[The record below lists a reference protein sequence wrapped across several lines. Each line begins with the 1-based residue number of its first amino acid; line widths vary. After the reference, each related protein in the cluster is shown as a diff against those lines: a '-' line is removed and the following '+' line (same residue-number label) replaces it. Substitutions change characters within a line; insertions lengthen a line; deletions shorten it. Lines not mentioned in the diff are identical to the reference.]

1 MLTLLKLLQSLVKTL
16 HSEGTPAQ
24 VATGVALG
32 AAWGLTP
39 LLNFHNVAIAAVV
52 MVLNVSVG
60 GAMLGWLVF
69 TPAGFLLDPL
79 FDLVGRRL
87 LLAPAL
93 EGLWTRLY
101 NVPVLPWSNF
111 NNTVVLGSVVLWLV
125 GLVPIWFL
133 ARWGVRRYRET
144 WGARLERTS
153 LMRAIKAS
161 KVYNWYRLF
170 QPE

>member
-39 LLNFHNVAIAAVV
+39 LLNIHNVAIAALV
-52 MVLNVSVG
+52 MVFNVSVG
-60 GAMLGWLVF
+60 GAMLGWLLF
-69 TPAGFLLDPL
+69 TPVGFLLDPL

-87 LLAPAL
+87 LLAPGL
-93 EGLWTRLY
+93 GDLWTRLY
-101 NVPVLPWSNF
+101 NVPVLPWTNF
-111 NNTVVLGSVVLWLV
+111 NNTVVLGSVVLWLA

-133 ARWGVRRYRET
+133 ARRGVRRYRET
-144 WGARLERTS
+144 WGARLERTAA
-153 LMRAIKAS
+153 MRAIKAS
-161 KVYNWYRLF
+161 KLYTWYRLF
-170 QPE
+170 RPE